1 MPTSS
6 STSSGIPTP
15 AGIWI
20 FESAAVSFVL
30 DTCVLSELLRPRP
43 ELAVVGWVRS
53 QPEDFLYL
61 SALTLGELEKGVVK
75 VQNEARRQ
83 KLRHWIDHDL
93 ARRFA
98 GRILDVDSGV
108 ASLWGKLQGR
118 SELAG
123 KKMPV
128 LDGLIAATALH
139 HGFSVV
145 TRNVRDMRASGV
157 DVVDPWRLA

>member
-1 MPTSS
+1 M
-6 STSSGIPTP
+6 
-15 AGIWI
+15 
-20 FESAAVSFVL
+20 SFVL

-43 ELAVVGWVRS
+43 EPAVVGWLRS
-53 QPEDFLYL
+53 QPEDSLY
-61 SALTLGELEKGVVK
+61 SSSLTLGELEKGVVE
-75 VQNEARRQ
+75 VQDEARRR
-83 KLRHWIDHDL
+83 KLRNWIDHDL

-98 GRILDVDSGV
+98 GRILDVDAGV

-128 LDGLIAATALH
+128 LDGLIAATVLH

-145 TRNVRDMRASGV
+145 TRNVRDLRASGV
-157 DVVDPWRLA
+157 DVVNPWLGA